1 MTALAD
7 ARRRLIANALS
18 AGERERQRLAEGLHD
33 HAIQNL
39 LSAKLDVEEAW
50 EDVDHPALA
59 RADRALA
66 ETIRSLRE
74 AIFELHP
81 YVLEQAGLEAALGS
95 VAERYARR
103 AGFAVRLDV
112 GHPSRHPHDGLL
124 MAAAR
129 ELLANAAQHAEA
141 RSVVVRL
148 AEQNGSVLLE
158 VEDDGKGFDL
168 TQLPT
173 RLAEGHIGLQSQRE
187 RVESLGGR
195 MEIDAAPGRGTTVQ
209 IRVPAR

>member
-1 MTALAD
+1 VQLEDRIAEAADCLPERAIGAL
-7 ARRRLIANALS
+7 
-18 AGERERQRLAEGLHD
+18 G
-33 HAIQNL
+33 
-39 LSAKLDVEEAW
+39 
-50 EDVDHPALA
+50 
-59 RADRALA
+59 
-66 ETIRSLRE
+66 ETIRSLRD

-103 AGFAVRLDV
+103 GGFTVRLQV
-112 GHPSRHPHDGLL
+112 GRPSRHAHDVLL

-129 ELLANAAQHAEA
+129 ELLANAAEHAEA
-141 RSVVVRL
+141 RSVVVRV
-148 AEQNGSVLLE
+148 AEQNGSVTLE
-158 VEDDGKGFDL
+158 VEDDGKGFDVA
-168 TQLPT
+168 QLPT

-209 IRVPAR
+209 IRVPAD